1 MRLDELQISIF
12 PTGCAEASPHGIS
25 HQADE
30 YRGFPARYGIYGSM
44 IRTIVI
50 TGAAS
55 GIGQALALRYAR
67 DGARL
72 GLLDAN
78 AAGLADVSERC
89 RALGSDVYSQTIDV
103 RERAALGAWLEQFD
117 DAQPIDILF
126 ANAGVIS
133 GVADG
138 QSAESVEAS
147 FELMDINVLGILNTI
162 HPLLPRMIGRRQGTI
177 AITSSVAGFAPLPQ
191 MPSYGAS
198 KAALLSYGMSLR
210 AGLRAHGVKVSV
222 ICPGYIDTPMTIR
235 VQGTKPFVRSVE
247 YAAEKIHRGIERNV
261 SVIAFP
267 WYFALVMR
275 WGGLLPD
282 WARQHA
288 FSVARFSVA
297 PKQ

>member
-1 MRLDELQISIF
+1 
-12 PTGCAEASPHGIS
+12 
-25 HQADE
+25 
-30 YRGFPARYGIYGSM
+30 M
-44 IRTIVI
+44 IHTIII

-72 GLLDAN
+72 GLLDSN
-78 AAGLADVSERC
+78 VAGLADISERC

-103 RERAALGAWLEQFD
+103 RERAELGAWLSQFD

-133 GVADG
+133 GVANG
-138 QSAESVEAS
+138 QWAESVEAS
-147 FELMDINVLGILNTI
+147 FELMDINVLGVLNTI
-162 HPLLPRMIGRRQGTI
+162 HPLLPRMIGRRRGTI

-210 AGLRAHGVKVSV
+210 AGLRAYGVKVSV
-222 ICPGYIDTPMTIR
+222 ICPGYIDTPMAIR

-247 YAAEKIHRGIERNV
+247 YATEKIHRGIERNV
-261 SVIAFP
+261 PIIAFP

-275 WGGLLPD
+275 LGGLLPD

-288 FSVARFSVA
+288 FSMASFSVA
-297 PKQ
+297 PKQQ